1 MMQSTDTVS
10 ITPHQSRSAN
20 SLPSPSE
27 TIGTG
32 VSTKIRVDSVDLLRG
47 LIMVV
52 MMLDH
57 TRDFTHRDAVAF
69 DAANVART
77 FPALFFTRWITHF
90 CAPLFVFLAGTSV
103 CFQEMRGKSK
113 SQLSKLL
120 VTRGLWLVAI
130 ELVVLRP
137 LVFFN
142 FHYGEVLAFL
152 QVIWVIGW
160 SMVVLAAAIHLPRRW
175 LITLSFGMIALHNTL
190 DGVQIT
196 TFNGPGTAVPGFGAS
211 MWMILHRQGVIF
223 PFGFPGPLVFVVYP
237 LVPWMAVMSAGY
249 VFGAWYRKDELA
261 RRRLLFRLGAA
272 LVVGFV
278 ILRATNLYGD
288 PSPWTTR
295 FGGIKTL
302 LSFLATTKYPPSLL
316 YLMMTLGP
324 GILFLGSIERHT
336 RGALAHVFITFGRVP
351 LFFYLLQWM
360 FAHVLAVGASWIAGK
375 PVAYL
380 FTNFILAT
388 ALPAGAGFGL
398 PVVYLLWLLGAMLT
412 YPLCV
417 WFARVKA
424 RRHDW
429 WLSYL

>member
-1 MMQSTDTVS
+1 MTTAAGSLPQSISHGTRATDTA
-10 ITPHQSRSAN
+10 SR
-20 SLPSPSE
+20 
-27 TIGTG
+27 ITG
-32 VSTKIRVDSVDLLRG
+32 VATSPVKVRVDSVDLLRG
-47 LIMVV
+47 LIMVI

-57 TRDFTHRDAVAF
+57 TRDFVHRDALAF

-113 SQLSKLL
+113 AQLSTFL

-137 LVFFN
+137 LLFFN
-142 FHYGEVLAFL
+142 FHYSEMLAVL

-160 SMVVLAAAIHLPRRW
+160 SMVVLAAAIHLPFRW
-175 LITLSFGMIALHNTL
+175 LVALSLATIALHNTL
-190 DGVQIT
+190 DGVRVT
-196 TFNGPGTAVPGFGAS
+196 GFNGPGTPVPSFGAS
-211 MWMILHRQGVIF
+211 IWMILHQQGAIF

-237 LVPWMAVMSAGY
+237 FVPWPAVMAAGY
-249 VFGAWYRKDELA
+249 AFGWLYINDQPE
-261 RRRLLFRLGAA
+261 RRRLFLRLGAA
-272 LVVGFV
+272 VIVGFI
-278 ILRATNLYGD
+278 ILRAINIYGD
-288 PSPWTTR
+288 PAPWTTR
-295 FGGIKTL
+295 FGAVKTF

-324 GILFLGSIERHT
+324 GILVLGWAERHT
-336 RGALAHVFITFGRVP
+336 RGAFAKALITFGRVP
-351 LFFYLLQWM
+351 FFFYLLQWIA
-360 FAHVLAVGASWIAGK
+360 AHLLAVSASWMAGK

-380 FTNFILAT
+380 FTNILLAP
-388 ALPAGAGFGL
+388 ALPAGAGFSL
-398 PVVYLLWLLGAMLT
+398 PVVYLLWLLGVILV

-417 WFARVKA
+417 WFADVKA
-424 RRHDW
+424 RRRDW